1 MEDLSEKEQL
11 DVIRSWWQENGNYVI
26 AGAAL
31 GIALLIGWNQLQS
44 GKVEKQVAAS
54 ALYES
59 VMQSVGNGDVE
70 GAEDA
75 ALELYEGYDGTPYP
89 AQARL
94 AMARL
99 YMDRGRDEDAAIALR
114 DILDSDASSQ
124 VQAIGRLRLA
134 KVLLY
139 QGKPQEVV
147 DLFDASMAE
156 AFMSRYN
163 EVLGDAYVALEQY
176 DDAAD
181 AYAIA
186 LSDNPQVPTVDL
198 TLVQMKLNDLPEEGA
213 EPAVDETLSTETP
226 DEDEE
231 LASDVDGEII
241 EESGDEQ

>member
-1 MEDLSEKEQL
+1 MVMTLIIPLRKLQHLERLITL
-11 DVIRSWWQENGNYVI
+11 DHF
-26 AGAAL
+26 
-31 GIALLIGWNQLQS
+31 
-44 GKVEKQVAAS
+44 
-54 ALYES
+54 
-59 VMQSVGNGDVE
+59 D
-70 GAEDA
+70 
-75 ALELYEGYDGTPYP
+75 
-89 AQARL
+89 
-94 AMARL
+94 
-99 YMDRGRDEDAAIALR
+99 
-114 DILDSDASSQ
+114 
-124 VQAIGRLRLA
+124 RLA